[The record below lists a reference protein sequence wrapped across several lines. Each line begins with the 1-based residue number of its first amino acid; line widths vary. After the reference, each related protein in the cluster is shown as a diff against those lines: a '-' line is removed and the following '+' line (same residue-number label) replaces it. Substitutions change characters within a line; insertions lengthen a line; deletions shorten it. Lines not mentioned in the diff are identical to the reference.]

1 MGKTTGF
8 LEFKRVLPLAV
19 DPSLRISNWNEFHR
33 SCGDREIEQQAARC
47 MNCGTPFCHV
57 GESHDGVAI
66 GCPVRNVIP
75 TWNDLVYRGRWKEA
89 FATLALTN
97 NFPEFT
103 SRVCPAPCESS
114 CVLGINDD
122 PVAIKEIEYE
132 IIELAFAADMVTPR
146 IPQHRTGKR
155 IAVIGSGPAGLAAA
169 DLLNQ
174 AGHNVTVF
182 ERDDRIGGLLMYGIP
197 NMKLD
202 KAIVDRRTG
211 LLLKEG
217 IEFKTNVCIGVDI
230 LADEL
235 KAAYD
240 AIVLCCGAM
249 KPRDLPIE
257 GRNLKGIHFAMDFL
271 TKSTKSVL
279 GDAPTEP
286 INVEGETV
294 VVIGGG
300 DTGTDCIGTAIR
312 QGCCSVVQFE
322 IMDRPPTRSVGHA
335 GWLGNIRTFR
345 TDYGQE
351 EAAERFGRDPREFR
365 SMTKKFVDDGN
376 GSVCGLETVEVEWV
390 DNSFAELEG
399 SKKFWEADAVFLAM
413 GFVGPEKA
421 AFFDDLGVKLTERG
435 TVEVDET
442 KATNVEGVF
451 AAGDC
456 ERGQS
461 LIVWAIADGRK
472 AAESVNEFLKNR

>member
-8 LEFKRVLPLAV
+8 LEFKRVLPLAA
-19 DPSLRISNWNEFHR
+19 DPGHRVSNWNEFHR
-33 SCGDREIEQQAARC
+33 SLDDREIEQQAARC

-132 IIELAFAADMVTPR
+132 IIERAFAKGLIFPR
-146 IPQHRTGKR
+146 VPQRRTGKR
-155 IAVIGSGPAGLAAA
+155 VAVIGSGPAGLAAA
-169 DLLNQ
+169 DMLNQ
-174 AGHNVTVF
+174 SGHNVTVF

-202 KAIVDRRTG
+202 KRIVDRRTD
-211 LLLKEG
+211 LLLEEG
-217 IEFKTNVCIGVDI
+217 VEFRTRVCIGVDI
-230 LADEL
+230 SAGDLRTAF
-235 KAAYD
+235 D
-240 AIVLCCGAM
+240 ALVLCCGAT

-271 TKSTKSVL
+271 TKSTKAVL
-279 GDAPTEP
+279 GDPIEP
-286 INVEGETV
+286 INVEGQKV

-300 DTGTDCIGTAIR
+300 DTGTDCIGTAMR
-312 QGCCSVVQFE
+312 QGCRGVVQFE
-322 IMDRPPTRSVGHA
+322 IMDTPPSRAVDHD
-335 GWLGNIRTFR
+335 GWLSNIRTFR
-345 TDYGQE
+345 ADYGQE
-351 EAAERFGRDPREFR
+351 EAAERFGSDPRVF
-365 SMTKKFVDDGN
+365 SLMTKKFVDDGN
-376 GSVCGLETVEVEWV
+376 GSVCGLETVEVEWSN
-390 DNSFAELEG
+390 NSFTEIEG
-399 SKKFWEADAVFLAM
+399 SNKFWEADTVFLAM

-421 AFFDDLGVKLTERG
+421 AFFEDLGVTLTERG
-435 TVEVDET
+435 IIAVDEH

-472 AAESVNEFLKNR
+472 AAESVNLFLKDG